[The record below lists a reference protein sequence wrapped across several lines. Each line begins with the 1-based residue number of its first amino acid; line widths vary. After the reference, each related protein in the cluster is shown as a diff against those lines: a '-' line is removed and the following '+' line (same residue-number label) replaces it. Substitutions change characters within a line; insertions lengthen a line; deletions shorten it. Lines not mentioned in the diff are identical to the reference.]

1 MRYKTADLAPRT
13 IASYQSDFRTFQAWC
28 QAAGRVALP
37 ASADTVELYV
47 TDLIGRGLKITTAE
61 RHAMGIKHAHRE
73 AGQAS
78 PCGAGFGE
86 LLAGARRTL
95 CQMPAQKEAIGLA
108 DLKAMVKA
116 TGGGSPI
123 ALRDSALLLF
133 GWATALR
140 RSNLATLRLE
150 HLTFTPKG
158 IVVWID
164 HEKQDRQG
172 VGRKLAVPFGKH
184 KCMCPVRAIQRWLE
198 VRGDGPGP
206 LFCRV
211 MRGHVK
217 LKAILGNRVAQ
228 IVQEAAARAGFDRR
242 RYGAHSLR
250 AGLAT
255 EGLERGVNE
264 VMIAQQTGHR
274 SLETLR
280 IYLRSRDPFRGNAVL
295 EIGM

>member
-47 TDLIGRGLKITTAE
+47 TDLIGRGRKITTAE

-133 GWATALR
+133 GLAQTTRAAESPVVFARSGQKATLAMGGQSDEENSLVILTTTGQRWGEPILVRHGTAELVALTTAL
-140 RSNLATLRLE
+140 
-150 HLTFTPKG
+150 
-158 IVVWID
+158 
-164 HEKQDRQG
+164 
-172 VGRKLAVPFGKH
+172 
-184 KCMCPVRAIQRWLE
+184 
-198 VRGDGPGP
+198 
-206 LFCRV
+206 
-211 MRGHVK
+211 
-217 LKAILGNRVAQ
+217 
-228 IVQEAAARAGFDRR
+228 AGSSDS
-242 RYGAHSLR
+242 AD
-250 AGLAT
+250 
-255 EGLERGVNE
+255 
-264 VMIAQQTGHR
+264 IK
-274 SLETLR
+274 
-280 IYLRSRDPFRGNAVL
+280 
-295 EIGM
+295 